1 MTQQRRNRSHGRWGG
16 MWAKAGTTA
25 MPARRIGREME
36 REFACVLWT
45 CRRLRAGSV
54 GLEARKAGR
63 VPVACNDDASDGAA
77 TMSHWQAGA
86 TQAGS
91 VSVCGA
97 TCGKN
102 ATWVGDSAA
111 AIAFQSIREQN
122 SRAGTSICVCVCVCV
137 CDAGRAEG
145 AGHRSHYGKREHLFF
160 CSGWEEGLGVHAMT
174 ASKIGRAHV

>member
-1 MTQQRRNRSHGRWGG
+1 MTQKRRNRSHGRWGG

-25 MPARRIGREME
+25 VPARRIGREIE
-36 REFACVLWT
+36 GECVRVRACVLWT

-54 GLEARKAGR
+54 SLEARKAGR
-63 VPVACNDDASDGAA
+63 VPVACNGDASDGAA
-77 TMSHWQAGA
+77 TRSHWHAGA

-111 AIAFQSIREQN
+111 AIVFQSIREQN
-122 SRAGTSICVCVCVCV
+122 SRAGTSICVCVTRGAQREPGIALITESGSLFFFAV
-137 CDAGRAEG
+137 AGRRDWGG
-145 AGHRSHYGKREHLFF
+145 ARHDGE
-160 CSGWEEGLGVHAMT
+160 
-174 ASKIGRAHV
+174 

>member
-1 MTQQRRNRSHGRWGG
+1 
-16 MWAKAGTTA
+16 

-122 SRAGTSICVCVCVCV
+122 SRAGTSICVCVCVRV
-137 CDAGRAEG
+137 
-145 AGHRSHYGKREHLFF
+145 
-160 CSGWEEGLGVHAMT
+160 
-174 ASKIGRAHV
+174 